1 MLKRLLIVWLA
12 LIVIGCTASEAP
24 TQDVDKAAAVFFERV
39 KSAEY
44 DTVYNEASEEF
55 KKNVARA
62 TAIDNMKQIT
72 AMGRIQSFDR
82 LTFRIEGEEKNRMAS
97 PVYSVLFDRARADIT
112 VNFRDEGGEWKL
124 VGFSVKPRAT

>member
-1 MLKRLLIVWLA
+1 MLKKLLVVWIA
-12 LIVIGCTASEAP
+12 LITIGCSASEAP
-24 TQDVDKAAAVFFERV
+24 PQDVDKAAAVFFERV

-44 DTVYNEASEEF
+44 DAVYNEASGEF

-62 TAIDNMKQIT
+62 TAVDNMKEIA

-82 LTFRIEGEEKNRMAS
+82 LTLKIEGEEKNRLAS

-112 VNFRDEGGEWKL
+112 VIFKDEGGKWKL
-124 VGFSVKPRAT
+124 IGFSVKPRG

>member
-1 MLKRLLIVWLA
+1 MVKKLLVVWIA
-12 LIVIGCTASEAP
+12 LILIGCSASEAP
-24 TQDVDKAAAVFFERV
+24 PQDVDKAAASFFERV

-44 DTVYNEASEEF
+44 DAVYNEASEDF

-62 TAIDNMKQIT
+62 TAIDSMKEIA

-82 LTFRIEGEEKNRMAS
+82 LTFNIQGEEKNRIAS

-112 VNFRDEGGEWKL
+112 VNFKDEGGKWKL
-124 VGFSVKPRAT
+124 VGFSVKPRG